1 MISGISR
8 LIFFSLQPQHSTE
21 PLMIHSI
28 QAAPEETFLVRPASG
43 ETEQKS
49 WDDDAIPQQLHVSR
63 LPSGSLS
70 LGPGQ
75 VAIVPITFLPRYPE
89 LVHNDQDS
97 YREVNPP
104 PLLSPTAR
112 ADLIELVGAEV
123 LEEADYIRETAP
135 LLATPSQRRNN
146 LDPISLPQGDE
157 FEVSTTVLVDT
168 SRGVV
173 KLPIT
178 ASSVRANSYGIPDTI
193 LFRHLDSIKGEETD
207 DDGISDA
214 GPKSPSA
221 RKSRASVTDYGVVL
235 IDTLDDRPER
245 AGDNE
250 TYVARKPYRDC
261 YDLYL
266 SNPSPDKEL
275 EISEVLISKPELMS
289 VEFDPDRLL
298 LTPDII
304 IVSTGPTQVV
314 REWTEDGPMYLPPDS
329 EDNYVATVCT
339 APKGGV
345 KYDDASGIYLEEM
358 SNWIDSGSP
367 DRSLGFLQIRTDA
380 ETLFVSLEREDH
392 QSFPEASLDQAL
404 LPSSSLATTESTP
417 KTSTLLKAVPASI
430 NLQVFSTAKHAID
443 AKIGLQN
450 KSPVPLR
457 IMRVTLGMN
466 TAEDHEYFDLADRIG
481 LKMNIGIADQGLV
494 VMRDTDESEL
504 RAFILPAASTM
515 DEVLVLSCSVGL
527 DTSFKSHDRPAFRFR
542 GTIVLRGTMDTELSH
557 KQWREELMKDPYKDS
572 HLVLEVPYLVTILN
586 GRVEVVIERSTHP
599 FPQIWGAQPWD
610 KSGRAISALFFP
622 WEKFE
627 IIDDPEDP
635 LPTQQYR
642 GSDEI
647 GHDLRILTNIV
658 FPLKLEGAFIDDG
671 LPVETAKEEVDSL
684 CKRFNVSLI
693 SVTNPPLAALK
704 YPGFDEL
711 GYLSLHYSF
720 RKGKT
725 LQKRKKHHDFFKQEE
740 HNYPITCYLNV
751 RTSVADTGLHRVP
764 LVIFPGQLDVS
775 VPRSRPG
782 IPVDNSIAE
791 ALASGDAESDV
802 PVYTLMGFDRL
813 LTWVRTSVVGRAL
826 MTFLQSVVDDQK
838 SLKSDA
844 NLLARYLLNICR
856 RSPNI
861 EDLTMRPILLKAG
874 AIEHSEVIRSPLYL
888 TNHNP
893 IPITVTIEVGEVEGM
908 SITLGR
914 DSSRGRG
921 DGSNMFDYLL
931 RHLPEKRAIV
941 KDGRYQ
947 GHPVDGLR
955 QFLLSNEVA
964 QEFSSRFPF
973 RDAVSINHA
982 AMARQPL
989 LKVLYKWHSSVKFHS
1004 GPLPRR
1010 FQPEAESRCGGSMH
1024 PPLYNSFR
1032 TSDKRQLPG
1041 PFMISGDRRVARSL
1055 KVCWDRGMEKPGAS
1069 DGTKVLIPP
1078 GGVARFDLRVRSP
1091 PQSLLENDISQLMAT
1106 GLVLSTN
1113 YGEVMPIFATVEA
1126 LQGQLHVSHP
1136 GEASGGAYIAEGDE
1150 NADVNVIP
1158 VPLGLFRHT
1167 SRDDQNRNSTT
1178 LSIPPAESDFSS
1190 LDRTTMVHRQ
1200 ANSDLTYDGG
1210 VPLYLRSSFSRE
1222 VRLLKVESCNP
1233 WFKVSLRESERLEYD
1248 RHLGI
1253 NIGSVYSLVS
1263 CNEHNATDEYPSY
1276 YHCALNWL
1284 ANRSELQPRG
1294 CGLLP
1299 SIQNK
1304 NLEDELNLDASHG
1317 HIDRAVRAFE
1327 RVIRVCRK
1335 TYFDLS
1341 RTETDPQNSF
1351 MPFLDADLN
1360 KRFRQAPGIKS
1371 GTRRSD
1377 GIVGPLVLDIFAE
1390 AWDAW
1395 NVAAEYGAR
1404 AISSSLRAT
1413 IEYATSSGAGEPKD
1427 GVGRQ
1432 TLALSMHNL
1441 AVETLLSTPKL
1452 FDAERAKQ
1460 KALFASSSVDEESPS
1475 IIEFHSTQVGAIV
1488 SLTVPLRN
1496 PTSIP
1501 VRVRIAGAR
1510 SASGEEKDE
1519 LEYISTD
1526 KSLRNRF
1533 LQNSHAPY
1541 VQNGQAKIIQNE
1553 NAQHLWWDGG
1563 GSYFVADERGDVVRS
1578 HHNISIRAGAG
1589 ACVSLINPSLH
1600 ASSAF
1605 LVGCG
1610 IRCAIRDDPK
1620 AKADD
1625 AAIDPKHSS
1634 PIGAAAAAG
1643 ITLLGRKRSNL
1654 PQANALWVD
1663 EPNVHAGGSALP
1675 GSGGPAAFAVP
1686 YSALDE
1692 IIIPP
1697 FGVAEVGPI
1706 FFRPPGRFRVLGCES
1721 AIESG
1726 ANHWGVE
1733 TAEACKSQLFESM
1746 ILLENSLTGL
1756 ERVSLRGKGLW
1767 ERVYFLD
1774 PPPGEGSDAFGDIE
1788 FRNGLP
1794 TLVFAGT
1801 STTYPRSVV
1810 KEVLFHN
1817 GGDVAVDIAHVYFT
1831 DAGKA
1836 MDTRWPQAE
1845 KASRACRFG
1854 AFRLLN
1860 CWDSVQSIFEV
1871 RGEHVQNLRA
1881 GFLIEPGESRSLF
1894 VEHIPDCAERKE
1906 FVTLRVEHRRENPAS
1921 GFFPVPDPGVLSLS
1935 RSGEIRSSKASEWAR
1950 SFRSRK
1956 VDLLVG
1962 FEMSE
1967 DDFGNCVP
1975 AEPGTSRFVIVG
1987 EENASTRARESK
1999 RLLNTQSTASREFV
2013 VGRSTLGGV
2022 GRKLLSLLLVIILLM
2037 STASLLTQ
2045 FWFVRKKASESFR
2058 STLCGPRIK
2067 VRGVDGVS
2075 SQQTRNVVHT
2085 NWQAAFRCLAR
2096 ADPTSIELQTL
2107 GREQIRQVIM
2117 SQYRA
2122 RGVMPPQCFN
2132 SAGVFSRDR
2141 GGASGG
2147 NATRPR
2153 TGKEG
2158 VGSNERI
2165 RTLSDAIFQKLPT
2178 AKAESVRSQLPAGL
2192 GWRTAFARGIFD
2204 ESTISK
2210 SSLQLRTRAL
2220 LRRRNRDIPAALSV
2234 DGHSEEPTY
2243 CRASSSDGAED
2254 HTDQL
2259 RVKDT
2264 SGENHDTVDGSGDVL
2279 STSDSEGTE
2288 PKLDCSVSQSL
2299 DDKDKASSERKA
2311 ESQSPVVSRKQ
2322 QMPTSSNGE
2331 KDAREWKSDHGSRKK
2346 LPPDFG
2352 SRKSGIKKVGA
2363 DKNDI
2368 EPNVDLL
2375 TPKATSGHKEK
2386 PLQSDASKDQRA
2398 ARGSAD
2404 SPQGMDEVGTGGRKK
2419 KLGKSERAPKASKQH
2434 EKSSAAGTKQRD
2446 PKSKS
2451 SPPSSLPK
2459 HKSASGKKKEPPQPI
2474 ETSSDPITAAQDSPS
2489 MVLTPSAGLLRP
2501 PPGLA
2506 PPPGFNQDSPGALPP
2521 PGSNR
2526 VLSIGASGDTSLG
2539 PMLTAALNHDAS
2551 LGGSAPAS
2559 NLPFAQVGAA
2569 RSDLLF
2575 SRNVR
2580 DTGLDL
2586 SYETSNNPVGEN
2598 GMPLLAVS
2606 SPTIGSMVASPEA
2619 IGIGQGTFGQATAPA
2634 ESSTP
2639 LIPLL
2644 GEAGH
2649 NSQNGFDVMDFLD
2662 SILNDGSA
2670 GDTEQDG
2677 AAGPGSLLADVLPN
2691 VPLVANPW
2699 ASDGGRSS
2707 RAAAYGIAFDYGGE
2721 GDLSPIFGVRA
2732 STPTDDGFGNIP
2744 LLTPAAILLA
2754 GQDDNEDDRGSSF
2767 YASLMAD
2774 ADDE

>member
-1 MISGISR
+1 
-8 LIFFSLQPQHSTE
+8 
-21 PLMIHSI
+21 MIHSI
-28 QAAPEETFLVRPASG
+28 QAAPEETVLVRPISG

-89 LVHNDQDS
+89 LVQNDQDS

-135 LLATPSQRRNN
+135 LLAPSSQRRNN
-146 LDPISLPQGDE
+146 LDPLNLPQGDE

-193 LFRHLDSIKGEETD
+193 LFRHLDSIKGEKTD
-207 DDGISDA
+207 DDGKSDA
-214 GPKSPSA
+214 GSKSPSA
-221 RKSRASVTDYGVVL
+221 RKSRASVTGYGVVL
-235 IDTLDDRPER
+235 IDTLDDRPESS
-245 AGDNE
+245 ADNE

-275 EISEVLISKPELMS
+275 EIAEVLISKPELMS

-304 IVSTGPTQVV
+304 IVSTGPSQVV

-329 EDNYVATVCT
+329 EDNYVATICT

-345 KYDDASGIYLEEM
+345 KYDDASGVYLEEM

-367 DRSLGFLQIRTDA
+367 DRSLGFLQIKTDA

-392 QSFPEASLDQAL
+392 QSISETSLDQAL
-404 LPSSSLATTESTP
+404 LPSSSLATAESTP
-417 KTSTLLKAVPASI
+417 KTSALLKAVPASI
-430 NLQVFSTAKHAID
+430 NLQVFSTSKHAIE

-481 LKMNIGIADQGLV
+481 LKMNIGIGDHGLV
-494 VMRDTDESEL
+494 GMRDTEESEL
-504 RAFILPAASTM
+504 KAFILPSASTVV
-515 DEVLVLSCSVGL
+515 DVLVLSCSVGL
-527 DTSFKSHDRPAFRFR
+527 DTSFKSHDRPAFRFK
-542 GTIVLRGTMDTELSH
+542 GTIVLRGTMDTKLSH

-642 GSDEI
+642 GSDGI

-671 LPVETAKEEVDSL
+671 LPVETSKEEGDSL
-684 CKRFNVSLI
+684 CKRFNVSLT
-693 SVTNPPLAALK
+693 SVTNPPLAASK
-704 YPGFDEL
+704 YPGFDEI
-711 GYLSLHYSF
+711 GYISLLYSF
-720 RKGKT
+720 RKGKA
-725 LQKRKKHHDFFKQEE
+725 LQKRKNHHDYFRQEE
-740 HNYPITCYLNV
+740 HNYPTTCYLNV
-751 RTSVADTGLHRVP
+751 RTSVADTGFHRVP

-782 IPVDNSIAE
+782 VPVDNSIAE
-791 ALASGDAESDV
+791 ALSSGDAENDV
-802 PVYTLMGFDRL
+802 PVYALMGFDRL
-813 LTWVRTSVVGRAL
+813 LTWVRTSVAGRAL
-826 MTFLQSVVDDQK
+826 LDFLQSVVNDQK

-844 NLLARYLLNICR
+844 HLLARYLLNICR

-861 EDLTMRPILLKAG
+861 DDLTMRPILLKAG

-893 IPITVTIEVGEVEGM
+893 VPITVTIEVGEVEGM

-931 RHLPEKRAIV
+931 RHLPEKTAII

-989 LKVLYKWHSSVKFHS
+989 LKVLYKWHSSVEFHR

-1010 FQPEAESRCGGSMH
+1010 LHPETESRCGGSMH
-1024 PPLYNSFR
+1024 PPMYNSFR
-1032 TSDKRQLPG
+1032 TTEKRKLPG
-1041 PFMISGDRRVARSL
+1041 PFIISGDRKVARSL
-1055 KVCWDRGMEKPGAS
+1055 KVCWDRGMEKPGTS

-1113 YGEVMPIFATVEA
+1113 FGEVMPIFATVEA

-1150 NADVNVIP
+1150 SADVNVIP
-1158 VPLGLFRHT
+1158 VPLGLFWHS
-1167 SRDDQNRNSTT
+1167 SRDNQSHNSTT

-1190 LDRTTMVHRQ
+1190 FKGTTMVHRQ

-1233 WFKVSLRESERLEYD
+1233 WFQVSLRESKRLEYD

-1253 NIGSVYSLVS
+1253 NIGSVHSLVS

-1304 NLEDELNLDASHG
+1304 NSEDEINLDASHG

-1335 TYFDLS
+1335 TYFDFS
-1341 RTETDPQNSF
+1341 RTETDAQNSF

-1377 GIVGPLVLDIFAE
+1377 GIVAPLVLDLFAE
-1390 AWDAW
+1390 AWEAW
-1395 NVAAEYGAR
+1395 NVAAKYGAR

-1413 IEYATSSGAGEPKD
+1413 IEYDTPGGADERKEGD
-1427 GVGRQ
+1427 GRQ
-1432 TLALSMHNL
+1432 SLALSMHNL

-1460 KALFASSSVDEESPS
+1460 KALFASSSDDDESPS
-1475 IIEFHSTQVGAIV
+1475 IIEFPSTQVGAIV
-1488 SLTVPLRN
+1488 SLTIPLRN

-1510 SASGEEKDE
+1510 SALGEEKDE
-1519 LEYISTD
+1519 LEYISAD

-1563 GSYFVADERGDVVRS
+1563 GSYFVADERGDVVRA
-1578 HHNISIRAGAG
+1578 HHNISIKAGSG
-1589 ACVSLINPSLH
+1589 ACVSLVNPSLH
-1600 ASSAF
+1600 ANSAF

-1610 IRCAIRDDPK
+1610 IRCAIRDDPQ

-1625 AAIDPKHSS
+1625 AALDPKHTS

-1663 EPNVHAGGSALP
+1663 EPNVRAGGSALP

-1697 FGVAEVGPI
+1697 YGVAEVGPI

-1721 AIESG
+1721 AIESEV
-1726 ANHWGVE
+1726 NHWGVE

-1774 PPPGEGSDAFGDIE
+1774 PPPEEGSDAFGDIE

-1801 STTYPRSVV
+1801 STTHPRSVV

-1817 GGDVAVDIAHVYFT
+1817 GGDVAVEIAYVYFT
-1831 DAGKA
+1831 DASKA

-1871 RGEHVQNLRA
+1871 GGERVKNLRT
-1881 GFLIEPGESRSLF
+1881 GFYVEPGESQSLF
-1894 VEHIPDCAERKE
+1894 VEHIPDCAERRE

-1921 GFFPVPDPGVLSLS
+1921 GFVPVPDPGVLSLS
-1935 RSGEIRSSKASEWAR
+1935 RSGEIRSSKASEWGR

-1967 DDFGNCVP
+1967 DDYSYCVP
-1975 AEPGTSRFVIVG
+1975 AEPGASRFVTVG
-1987 EENASTRARESK
+1987 EENASSRARQSK
-1999 RLLNTQSTASREFV
+1999 RLLDTQSTSSRGFV
-2013 VGRSTLGGV
+2013 VGRSTLGM
-2022 GRKLLSLLLVIILLM
+2022 GRELLSLLLVLILLM

-2045 FWFVRKKASESFR
+2045 FWLVRKKASESFR

-2067 VRGVDGVS
+2067 GKGVDGVS

-2096 ADPTSIELQTL
+2096 ADPTSTELQTL

-2141 GGASGG
+2141 GGVSGG

-2204 ESTISK
+2204 ESTITK

-2220 LRRRNRDIPAALSV
+2220 LRRRNQQIPTALSV

-2243 CRASSSDGAED
+2243 SRASSRGGAEER
-2254 HTDQL
+2254 TDQP
-2259 RVKDT
+2259 RVKDR
-2264 SGENHDTVDGSGDVL
+2264 SGEDHDTVDGSGDVI
-2279 STSDSEGTE
+2279 STSDSEGAE
-2288 PKLDCSVSQSL
+2288 PKLESSTSQSL

-2311 ESQSPVVSRKQ
+2311 ESQSPTGSRKQ
-2322 QMPTSSNGE
+2322 QKQTCTNGE
-2331 KDAREWKSDHGSRKK
+2331 KDASEWKSDHGSRKK
-2346 LPPDFG
+2346 NIYDSSPGSKSTSG
-2352 SRKSGIKKVGA
+2352 SRESGIKKDGA
-2363 DKNDI
+2363 DSNNI
-2368 EPNVDLL
+2368 EPNANLS
-2375 TPKATSGHKEK
+2375 TRKATSGDKQK
-2386 PLQSDASKDQRA
+2386 PLASNASKDQRS
-2398 ARGSAD
+2398 ARESAD
-2404 SPQGMDEVGTGGRKK
+2404 APQATDEVGTGGRKK
-2419 KLGKSERAPKASKQH
+2419 TFGKAERAAKASKQH
-2434 EKSSAAGTKQRD
+2434 EKASAPGSKQRD
-2446 PKSKS
+2446 PKSNTS
-2451 SPPSSLPK
+2451 TPSSHHK

-2474 ETSSDPITAAQDSPS
+2474 QTPSESISAAANSPS
-2489 MVLTPSAGLLRP
+2489 MVLTPPAGLLRP

-2521 PGSNR
+2521 PGSNQ
-2526 VLSIGASGDTSLG
+2526 VLSIGASGKASLG

-2551 LGGSAPAS
+2551 LGGSTPAS
-2559 NLPFAQVGAA
+2559 NLSFAQMGAG

-2586 SYETSNNPVGEN
+2586 SYETSNNPVGES
-2598 GMPLLAVS
+2598 GMPLLVVP
-2606 SPTIGSMVASPEA
+2606 SPTIGSMVASPEV
-2619 IGIGQGTFGQATAPA
+2619 IGIGQGTFGQSTAPA
-2634 ESSTP
+2634 ESLAP
-2639 LIPLL
+2639 IIPLL
-2644 GEAGH
+2644 GDAGH

-2670 GDTEQDG
+2670 GDTEQDQ
-2677 AAGPGSLLADVLPN
+2677 AAGPGSLLANVSPN

-2707 RAAAYGIAFDYGGE
+2707 RAAAYGIAFDYGE
-2721 GDLSPIFGVRA
+2721 GDASPIFGVRA

-2744 LLTPAAILLA
+2744 LLTPAAILSA
-2754 GQDDNEDDRGSSF
+2754 GKVDDEDDRGSSF

>member
-1 MISGISR
+1 
-8 LIFFSLQPQHSTE
+8 
-21 PLMIHSI
+21 MIHSI
-28 QAAPEETFLVRPASG
+28 QAAPEETVLVRPASG

-89 LVHNDQDS
+89 LVQNGQDS

-135 LLATPSQRRNN
+135 LLAPSSQRRNN
-146 LDPISLPQGDE
+146 LDPLSLPQGDE

-207 DDGISDA
+207 YDEKSDV
-214 GPKSPSA
+214 GSKSSSA
-221 RKSRASVTDYGVVL
+221 RKSRASVTGYGVVL
-235 IDTLDDRPER
+235 IDTLDDRRES
-245 AGDNE
+245 AVDNE
-250 TYVARKPYRDC
+250 TYVGRKPYRDC

-329 EDNYVATVCT
+329 EDNYIVTICT

-345 KYDDASGIYLEEM
+345 NYDDASGGYLEEM

-392 QSFPEASLDQAL
+392 QSFPEASLEQAL
-404 LPSSSLATTESTP
+404 SPSSSLATADSTP
-417 KTSTLLKAVPASI
+417 KTSALLIAVPASI

-481 LKMNIGIADQGLV
+481 LKMNIGIGDHGMVGMLDAE
-494 VMRDTDESEL
+494 ESEIK
-504 RAFILPAASTM
+504 AFILPAASTV

-557 KQWREELMKDPYKDS
+557 NQWREELIKDPYKDS

-627 IIDDPEDP
+627 IIDDAEDP

-671 LPVETAKEEVDSL
+671 LPVKAVEEKADSL
-684 CKRFNVSLI
+684 CKRFNVSLT
-693 SVTNPPLAALK
+693 SVTNPPLAASK

-720 RKGKT
+720 RNGRS
-725 LQKRKKHHDFFKQEE
+725 LLNRKKHHDLFRQEE
-740 HNYPITCYLNV
+740 HNYPTTCYLNV

-764 LVIFPGQLDVS
+764 LVIFPAQLDVS

-791 ALASGDAESDV
+791 AIASSDAENDV
-802 PVYTLMGFDRL
+802 PIYALMGFDRL
-813 LTWVRTSVVGRAL
+813 LTWVRTSVAGRAL
-826 MTFLQSVVDDQK
+826 LAFLKSAVDDHK

-861 EDLTMRPILLKAG
+861 ENLTMRPILLKAG

-893 IPITVTIEVGEVEGM
+893 VPITVTIEVGEVEGM

-931 RHLPEKRAIV
+931 RHLPEKKAIV

-955 QFLLSNEVA
+955 QFLLSNERA

-989 LKVLYKWHSSVKFHS
+989 LKVLYKWHSSVEFHS
-1004 GPLPRR
+1004 RPLPRR

-1032 TSDKRQLPG
+1032 TADKRKLPG

-1055 KVCWDRGMEKPGAS
+1055 KVCWDRGMEKPGTS

-1136 GEASGGAYIAEGDE
+1136 GEASGGTYIAEGDE

-1158 VPLGLFRHT
+1158 VPLGLFWHS
-1167 SRDDQNRNSTT
+1167 SRDDQNHNSTT
-1178 LSIPPAESDFSS
+1178 LSIPSAKSDFSS
-1190 LDRTTMVHRQ
+1190 FDGTTMVHRE

-1253 NIGSVYSLVS
+1253 NIGSVHSLVS

-1299 SIQNK
+1299 SIQNE
-1304 NLEDELNLDASHG
+1304 NSEDEMNLDASHG

-1327 RVIRVCRK
+1327 RVIRLCRK
-1335 TYFDLS
+1335 TYFDFS

-1371 GTRRSD
+1371 GARRSD
-1377 GIVGPLVLDIFAE
+1377 GIVAPLVLDLFAE
-1390 AWDAW
+1390 AWEAW
-1395 NVAAEYGAR
+1395 NVAAKYGAR

-1413 IEYATSSGAGEPKD
+1413 IEYETSGGAGERTD
-1427 GVGRQ
+1427 DGRQ
-1432 TLALSMHNL
+1432 SLALSMHNL
-1441 AVETLLSTPKL
+1441 AVETLLSSPKL

-1460 KALFASSSVDEESPS
+1460 KVLFASSSDDEESPS
-1475 IIEFHSTQVGAIV
+1475 LIEFPSTQVGAIV
-1488 SLTVPLRN
+1488 SLTIPLRN

-1510 SASGEEKDE
+1510 SALGEEKDE
-1519 LEYISTD
+1519 LEYISAD

-1563 GSYFVADERGDVVRS
+1563 GSYFVADDRGDVVRS
-1578 HHNISIRAGAG
+1578 HQNISIKAGAG
-1589 ACVSLINPSLH
+1589 ASVSLVNPSLH

-1610 IRCAIRDDPK
+1610 IRCAIRDDPQ
-1620 AKADD
+1620 AKADGV
-1625 AAIDPKHSS
+1625 AIDPKHAS

-1663 EPNVHAGGSALP
+1663 EPNVRAGGSALP

-1697 FGVAEVGPI
+1697 YGVAEVGPI

-1726 ANHWGVE
+1726 VNHWGVE

-1774 PPPGEGSDAFGDIE
+1774 PPPGEGADAFGDIE

-1831 DAGKA
+1831 DASKV

-1871 RGEHVQNLRA
+1871 GGEHVKNLRA

-1921 GFFPVPDPGVLSLS
+1921 GFGHVPDPGVLSLS
-1935 RSGEIRSSKASEWAR
+1935 RSGEIRSSKASKWGR

-1975 AEPGTSRFVIVG
+1975 AEPGASRFVTVG

-1999 RLLNTQSTASREFV
+1999 RLLNTQSTSSGGFV

-2022 GRKLLSLLLVIILLM
+2022 GRKLLSLLLVLILLM

-2067 VRGVDGVS
+2067 GKGVDGLS

-2096 ADPTSIELQTL
+2096 ADPTSTELQTL
-2107 GREQIRQVIM
+2107 GREQIRQVIL

-2141 GGASGG
+2141 GGASAG

-2204 ESTISK
+2204 ESTITK

-2220 LRRRNRDIPAALSV
+2220 LRRRNQQIPAALSV
-2234 DGHSEEPTY
+2234 DGHTEETAY
-2243 CRASSSDGAED
+2243 SRASSSGGAEE
-2254 HTDQL
+2254 HTDQPK
-2259 RVKDT
+2259 VKDI
-2264 SGENHDTVDGSGDVL
+2264 SDEDHDAVDGSGDVI
-2279 STSDSEGTE
+2279 STSDSEGAE
-2288 PKLDCSVSQSL
+2288 PKLESSTSQSL

-2311 ESQSPVVSRKQ
+2311 VCLSPAGSRKQ
-2322 QMPTSSNGE
+2322 QMPTSSDGE
-2331 KDAREWKSDHGSRKK
+2331 KDATEWKSDHGSRKK
-2346 LPPDFG
+2346 NPSDSSPGTNSISG
-2352 SRKSGIKKVGA
+2352 SRKSGSKKEDA
-2363 DKNDI
+2363 DSNDI
-2368 EPNVDLL
+2368 KPIANLS
-2375 TPKATSGHKEK
+2375 TPKATSGDKEK
-2386 PLQSDASKDQRA
+2386 PLPSGASKDQRA

-2404 SPQGMDEVGTGGRKK
+2404 APQATDEVGTGTGGRKK
-2419 KLGKSERAPKASKQH
+2419 KFGKAERAPKASKQH
-2434 EKSSAAGTKQRD
+2434 EKSSAPGTKQRD
-2446 PKSKS
+2446 PKSNS
-2451 SPPSSLPK
+2451 STPSSHPK

-2474 ETSSDPITAAQDSPS
+2474 QTSSDPIAAAVDSPS
-2489 MVLTPSAGLLRP
+2489 MVLTSPAGLLRP

-2521 PGSNR
+2521 PGSNQ
-2526 VLSIGASGDTSLG
+2526 VLSIGASGETSLG

-2559 NLPFAQVGAA
+2559 NSPFSQVGAG

-2575 SRNVR
+2575 SRNVI

-2586 SYETSNNPVGEN
+2586 TYETSNNPVGEN
-2598 GMPLLAVS
+2598 GMPLLVVP
-2606 SPTIGSMVASPEA
+2606 SPT
-2619 IGIGQGTFGQATAPA
+2619 IGIGQGAFGQATAPA
-2634 ESSTP
+2634 ESLTP
-2639 LIPLL
+2639 IIPFI

-2649 NSQNGFDVMDFLD
+2649 TSQNGFDVMDFLD

-2670 GDTEQDG
+2670 GDTDQDQ
-2677 AAGPGSLLADVLPN
+2677 AGPGSLLEDVSLN

-2699 ASDGGRSS
+2699 AFDGGSS
-2707 RAAAYGIAFDYGGE
+2707 RAAAYGIAFDYEHSEGE
-2721 GDLSPIFGVRA
+2721 DPSHGDASPIFGVRA
-2732 STPTDDGFGNIP
+2732 STPTGDGFGNIP
-2744 LLTPAAILLA
+2744 LLTPAAILSA
-2754 GQDDNEDDRGSSF
+2754 GQDDDEDDRGSSF